1 MTKLG
6 IAQLRSS
13 LIYVRYRELVSH
25 MLVLEPFL
33 QDHGL
38 SVGRDY
44 LFLLSSKQVEKDAIF
59 K

>member
-1 MTKLG
+1 MILSDICIVQRT
-6 IAQLRSS
+6 
-13 LIYVRYRELVSH
+13 VSH

-38 SVGRDY
+38 SVGRNY
-44 LFLLSSKQVEKDAIF
+44 LLLLSSKEVEKDAIF